1 MAWFKI
7 LKKISLWNA
16 VSFLVYPP
24 RVFPNR
30 PLFTEKNEKDTIG
43 FQINEDVTEEKGFL
57 HDFLSE
63 IRI

>member
-1 MAWFKI
+1 
-7 LKKISLWNA
+7 
-16 VSFLVYPP
+16 LVYPQE
-24 RVFPNR
+24 FFQIAHF
-30 PLFTEKNEKDTIG
+30 LQKKNEKDTIG